1 MCADFWMVILQQ
13 PGVMC
18 YTLFNKGIHRACFVC
33 LTSTHLHN
41 VPNTALIWKSE
52 KYQHVIFASVFAQV
66 PAERRRAPR
75 AFTWSTHTCR
85 DTALSGIS
93 RGGGRDESKGEETMR
108 NPEARGSN
116 LMQRAHYS
124 KMFVLRWHFSNNVVL
139 HCVYIC
145 IVAMIL

>member
-1 MCADFWMVILQQ
+1 MCADFWMVIPQQ
-13 PGVMC
+13 PGVCATHYLTKVSTEPVSSVSPQHICTM
-18 YTLFNKGIHRACFVC
+18 YQRRRSFESLKNTNMSYLLVC
-33 LTSTHLHN
+33 LHKF
-41 VPNTALIWKSE
+41 P
-52 KYQHVIFASVFAQV
+52 
-66 PAERRRAPR
+66 PRRRAPR